1 MQIHALI
8 AILCSSLRISNPRR
22 WNGFCKSKL
31 TRVFL
36 TTQPAQAETCIAAI
50 WSSKWFEARLPT
62 PIMIWHECYHGS
74 VSTVIDKSE
83 QLSTRS
89 THHDFNLLAL
99 LRLIQLTVYFVISSI
114 HQSFAESKIPVIV
127 ISKWSPGRIFRQ
139 MQINAYPFR
148 AIPGSRWN
156 GFCKSKLT
164 RVFLTTQPSQA
175 ETCIE

>member
-1 MQIHALI
+1 VKWLLQIKAYSSILDDTTCTGWNMHRSNLI
-8 AILCSSLRISNPRR
+8 FKMVWGTASHPDYDLAWVLP
-22 WNGFCKSKL
+22 
-31 TRVFL
+31 
-36 TTQPAQAETCIAAI
+36 
-50 WSSKWFEARLPT
+50 WFGEHSHWQKRT
-62 PIMIWHECYHGS
+62 
-74 VSTVIDKSE
+74 
-83 QLSTRS
+83 TRS

-114 HQSFAESKIPVIV
+114 HQSFAESKIPVIM

-148 AIPGSRWN
+148 AIPRSRWN